1 MEALYE
7 NLYIIVIPLFVLTS
21 LFLIQRYYS
30 KNTSLTDLNGK
41 FVFVTGCDS
50 GFGRLLV
57 HELLKK
63 NMNVI
68 AGCYTTEGKNSLT
81 EECSNYHNLGD
92 LYTIKL
98 DVTDIESVKSA
109 YNYIDNL
116 MNEKNTTLWSVVN
129 NAGANIVKGPIEW
142 YTIDD
147 FKLHIDINLL
157 GPIRVCQ
164 TFIPLLKKSKGRF
177 VTMISCSGRIH
188 GFYLGPY
195 TTSKFG
201 LRGYMDSLRLDI
213 LPFGISVH
221 VLEPGAFKTP
231 LTEDKSLADRVE
243 KAFNSLPEETKK
255 DYGTN
260 FKNNL
265 IQCWQKGVDIAAS
278 SNLYLVV
285 NNYIHA
291 ITSASPRHR
300 YLCGYDAW
308 FIFFPLS
315 ILPSHIQDKI
325 LCFLYSCHPS
335 LNLNYTTIT
344 KHQNDPSE
352 VNNNGKKIK

>member
-1 MEALYE
+1 MELLFDNLHIIVFLITLCYFIIKRYYYE
-7 NLYIIVIPLFVLTS
+7 NIPLKD
-21 LFLIQRYYS
+21 I
-30 KNTSLTDLNGK
+30 KGK

-63 NMNVI
+63 NINVI
-68 AGCYTTEGKNSLT
+68 AGLYTDIGQKNLIN
-81 EECSNYHNLGD
+81 ECSDKEIFLGN
-92 LYTIKL
+92 LYTVSL
-98 DVTDIESVKSA
+98 DVTNIESVQAA
-109 YNYIDNL
+109 YKFVENL
-116 MNEKNTTLWSVVN
+116 MIEKKTTLWSVVN

-142 YTIDD
+142 YNVED
-147 FKLHIDINLL
+147 FKMHIDINLM

-188 GFYLGPY
+188 GFFLGPY

-201 LRGYMDSLRLDI
+201 LRGYMDSLRLD
-213 LPFGISVH
+213 LQPFGISVH

-231 LTEDKSLADRVE
+231 LTEDKFLADRIE
-243 KAFNSLPEETKK
+243 KAFNSLSDEAKD
-255 DYGTN
+255 DYGST

-265 IQCWQKGVDIAAS
+265 IVNWQKGVDIAAS

-285 NNYIHA
+285 DNYIHA
-291 ITSASPRHR
+291 ITSTKPRHR

-308 FIFFPLS
+308 LLFLPLS
-315 ILPSHIQDKI
+315 LLPSHIQDKI
-325 LCFLYSCHPS
+325 LYFLYTCHPS
-335 LNLNYTTIT
+335 LNLNFTV
-344 KHQNDPSE
+344 KKRDPVISE
-352 VNNNGKKIK
+352 INNNEKKGV

>member
-1 MEALYE
+1 MEFVFE
-7 NLYIIVIPLFVLTS
+7 NLYIII
-21 LFLIQRYYS
+21 FLIIIFYYLIKRYYIE
-30 KNTSLTDLNGK
+30 NVLLNDVEGK

-57 HELLKK
+57 NELLK
-63 NMNVI
+63 NNINVI
-68 AGCYTTEGKNSLT
+68 AGCYTEVGKKDLA
-81 EECSNYHNLGD
+81 EECSDPKIYLGS
-92 LYTIKL
+92 LYIVDL
-98 DVTDIESVKSA
+98 DVTKIESVQNA
-109 YNYIDNL
+109 YRYIENL
-116 MNEKNTTLWSVVN
+116 MDEKKTTLWSVVN

-142 YTIDD
+142 YTVED
-147 FKLHIDINLL
+147 FKMHIDINLM

-188 GFYLGPY
+188 GFFLGPY

-201 LRGYMDSLRLDI
+201 LRGYMDSLRLD
-213 LPFGISVH
+213 LQPFGITVH

-231 LTEDKSLADRVE
+231 LTEDKFLADRIE
-243 KAFNSLPEETKK
+243 KAFNSLSDETKD
-255 DYGTN
+255 DYGSS

-265 IQCWQKGVDIAAS
+265 IVNWQKGVDIAAS

-291 ITSASPRHR
+291 ITSAKPRHR

-308 FIFFPLS
+308 FLFLPLS
-315 ILPSHIQDKI
+315 MLPSHIQDKM
-325 LCFLYSCHPS
+325 LYFLYTCHPS
-335 LNLNYTTIT
+335 LNLKFSFKKRDGTL
-344 KHQNDPSE
+344 SE
-352 VNNNGKKIK
+352 INNNQKKLI